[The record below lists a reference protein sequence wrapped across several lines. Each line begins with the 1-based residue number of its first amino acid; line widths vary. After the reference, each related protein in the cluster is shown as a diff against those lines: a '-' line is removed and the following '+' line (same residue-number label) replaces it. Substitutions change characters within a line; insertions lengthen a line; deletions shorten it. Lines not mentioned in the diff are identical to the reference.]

1 MSFPLRHSA
10 SPSRWPLLALA
21 ALLILLLAVS
31 TLLWS
36 SAGPAGAQDGHAP
49 DPQVVDDVWDYARET
64 QHGAD
69 HVLRWMRV
77 LHTFGVLD
85 DMSAAEAQDH
95 ADQFWAARWDPVV
108 TELTNLENAPGEYAP
123 DTQVV
128 DDVRGYARETDN
140 GFDHV
145 LRWMRVLHTFDALD
159 DMSAAEAQGYADQ
172 YTAARWDPVVA
183 ELTAIETAASA
194 AEPDP
199 TATPEPT
206 PTPEPNQAPVVN
218 TQA

>member
-10 SPSRWPLLALA
+10 SAPSPSRWPLLALA
-21 ALLILLLAVS
+21 ALIILLLTAVS
-31 TLLWS
+31 VLWS

-77 LHTFGVLD
+77 LHTFDALD
-85 DMSAAEAQDH
+85 DMTAAEAQDH

-108 TELTNLENAPGEYAP
+108 AELTNLEAQDNYQP
-123 DTQVV
+123 DQQVV
-128 DDVRGYARETDN
+128 ADVRGYAAETDN
-140 GFDHV
+140 RFDHV
-145 LRWMRVLHTFDALD
+145 LRWVRVLHTLGALA
-159 DMSAAEAQGYADQ
+159 DMTAAEAQGYADQ
-172 YTAARWDPVVA
+172 YTPARWDPVVA

-194 AEPDP
+194 AEP
-199 TATPEPT
+199 
-206 PTPEPNQAPVVN
+206 
-218 TQA
+218 